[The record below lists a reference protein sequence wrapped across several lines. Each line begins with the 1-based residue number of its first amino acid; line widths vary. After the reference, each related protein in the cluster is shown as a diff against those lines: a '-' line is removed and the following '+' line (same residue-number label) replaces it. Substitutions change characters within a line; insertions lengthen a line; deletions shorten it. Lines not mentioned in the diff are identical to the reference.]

1 MRWLLWKLFK
11 KVVDDSAGF
20 GLPSDDEKDDD
31 SLDSR
36 NSVDKLLPLIF
47 ATFNV
52 WGEED
57 SLTLVLLED
66 VAYNGV
72 TSIVAKVFFFVVK
85 NGNLFWIQMEEF
97 NSSAFEVSLIINGA
111 YSNDTSEDLL
121 FSGEVTK

>member
-1 MRWLLWKLFK
+1 LLWKLFK

-52 WGEED
+52 
-57 SLTLVLLED
+57 
-66 VAYNGV
+66 
-72 TSIVAKVFFFVVK
+72 
-85 NGNLFWIQMEEF
+85 
-97 NSSAFEVSLIINGA
+97 
-111 YSNDTSEDLL
+111 
-121 FSGEVTK
+121 